1 MKKQELIKCC
11 KAIEFLFQAKD
22 ITQFTETDYEN
33 FDTKGTFVITFTDT
47 AKEFLK
53 IINTHVQREGSS
65 YYNISDKQMAED
77 KLVTDTT
84 VDLDALLAVAK
95 ILRDTGVCS
104 FTDIPDEVI
113 DPNLRKELEEIDKT
127 FDYTQTFQCEIA
139 DKLRIEDTVDEV
151 KTLLALCD
159 YPDGLAQKMFEHHK
173 KNHEF
178 HLKAFEKFEVRDNRI
193 YIPLSKADLYSIKSF
208 LKTEMHAT
216 EQAIEKTMKAKA
228 IVISKNLNDYFYCSY
243 GNAFQSCF
251 ALNSLYS
258 YWYGYLPFNMADESL
273 MIYAT
278 TGTVQKASIINGC
291 KFHLPNMLF
300 RAWGYVSAENNLVV
314 DKRYGDSS
322 FKVEPFIKILKD
334 KFNAIVEGDCELYND
349 GKGIR
354 SIWTEY
360 GLGFYADSLRY
371 RDDEVYYKYACG
383 VACTETVYKPSWR
396 KEGKTFISAASTVVE
411 VSKTLDLSKP
421 CVVVEGKLFNPK
433 QCPITGIQIPEE
445 MDKHPYAKYFTNP
458 VNKVIVLTYD
468 KGIVR
473 YDYNPLTGDTNWYN
487 IAIGPGY
494 TGGFN
499 SGTLYLTSTDRQFY
513 LDQKIS
519 LKSLK
524 ELLKGS
530 IKSMEGIDAIL
541 LRTLEYDKVT
551 CQVFKK

>member
-22 ITQFTETDYEN
+22 ITQFTEADYEN
-33 FDTKGTFVITFTDT
+33 FDTKGAFVITFTDT

-53 IINTHVQREGSS
+53 IINTHIQRDGVS
-65 YYNISDKQMAED
+65 YYNISDKQKTED
-77 KLVTDTT
+77 NLVTDTT
-84 VDLDALLAVAK
+84 IDLDALLAVAK
-95 ILRDTGVCS
+95 ILKDTGVCS
-104 FTDIPDEVI
+104 FTDIPDVI

-139 DKLRIEDTVDEV
+139 DKLKIEDTEEEV

-159 YPDGLAQKMFEHHK
+159 YPEGLAQKMFEHHK

-193 YIPLSKADLYSIKSF
+193 YIPLSKADLYRIKSL

-216 EQAIEKTMKAKA
+216 EHEIEETMKAKA

-251 ALNSLYS
+251 ALNSSYS
-258 YWYGYLPFNMADESL
+258 AWYGYLPFNMADESL

-278 TGTVQKASIINGC
+278 TGKVQKASIINGC

-314 DKRYGDSS
+314 DKRYKGST
-322 FKVEPFIKILKD
+322 FKIEPFIKLLKD
-334 KFNAIVEGDCELYND
+334 KFNAIVDGECNLYND

-360 GLGFYADSLRY
+360 GLGFYADSLRH
-371 RDDEVYYKYACG
+371 RSDGVFYKYACG
-383 VACTETVYKPSWR
+383 VSGTEAAYKPSW
-396 KEGKTFISAASTVVE
+396 KKAGKTLISVASTVVE

-421 CVVVEGKLFNPK
+421 CVVIEGKLFNPK
-433 QCPITGIQIPEE
+433 QCPITGIQISEE

-458 VNKVIVLTYD
+458 VNKIVVLTYD
-468 KGIVR
+468 NGVVR
-473 YDYNPLTGDTNWYN
+473 YDYNPLTTEPFWSSVSLSPRN
-487 IAIGPGY
+487 

-499 SGTLYLTSTDRQFY
+499 CGTLFLAPAYSSFY

-530 IKSMEGIDAIL
+530 IKSMDEIDAIL